1 MSAKDCLLRFAE
13 RFLKLDFRVQREIL
27 EILTKNIHDK
37 LDLEGGKIDDQ
48 TWVYLH
54 DVWEFLQ
61 QIKIQIPYRR
71 D

>member
-1 MSAKDCLLRFAE
+1 MSAKDCLLRLAE

-37 LDLEGGKIDDQ
+37 LDLEMGKMDDGA
-48 TWVYLH
+48 WVYLH